1 MRSALILGMLSATF
15 PLNASHGSVL
25 TQAQVGTVDFGLRA
39 NLITVEV
46 TINGQEKLLI
56 LDTGASQT
64 MLGRRT
70 AQELGLQ
77 EAQRGVGRGAGGE
90 VEIAMVAVDQLAV
103 GDLAIHDVTAVVM
116 DLEEIQAQMGG
127 DISGVLGFD
136 FLSRFKVTIDY
147 RARKLTLERYP
158 AATVDQNEPFVIQ
171 GDRFTSTVAGI
182 SVERPNATWDFVTQ
196 TPIPQIHVILKKDDS
211 SGSVTFQSQTLHGL
225 TLDQLIPSV
234 EASLAAQVED
244 YEKISSAEVTIGGQ
258 AAYMVEYTG
267 VTDESEQRFRYFMIK
282 FGERLYSVNYS
293 ADTSEFAA
301 LEPEFASIVSS
312 IVFLEP
318 AGQP

>member
-1 MRSALILGMLSATF
+1 MRRALILGMLSAT
-15 PLNASHGSVL
+15 LLVNASHGSVL

-46 TINGQEKLLI
+46 TINGREKLLI

-77 EAQRGVGRGAGGE
+77 ETQRAVGRGAGGE
-90 VEIAMVAVDQLAV
+90 VEIAHVAVDLLAV

-116 DLEEIQAQMGG
+116 DLEEIQAHMGG

-147 RARKLTLERYP
+147 RAKKLTLERYP
-158 AATVDQNEPFVIQ
+158 AATSDQDEPFVIR
-171 GDRFTSTVAGI
+171 GGRFTSTVAGI
-182 SVERPNATWDFVTQ
+182 SVERPNATWDFITQ

-211 SGSVTFQSQTLHGL
+211 SGSVTLQSQTLHGL

-234 EASLAAQVED
+234 EASLASQVEG

-258 AAYMVEYTG
+258 AAYMVEYSGRTG
-267 VTDESEQRFRYFMIK
+267 EAGQLFKHFIIK
-282 FGERLYSVNYS
+282 FEESLYSIFYS
-293 ADTSEFAA
+293 ADTSEFAS

-312 IVFLEP
+312 IMFLEP
-318 AGQP
+318 TGQP